1 MAISDDDLKR
11 RDKLLGML
19 SSDFDGERATAS
31 AMLAKMAAGYKMTIP
46 ELCQAQAGGRQQQ
59 ARPQPN
65 PNSRPNPQP
74 GPQPGP
80 QPNGSGAEDEMLMHL
95 RQVMESYGDLVTPW
109 EEGFLESVTQKYSR
123 DDALS
128 EKQKAIAMR
137 ILTKVAMNAGRPRS
151 GFKRYGY

>member
-1 MAISDDDLKR
+1 MISDDDLKR

-46 ELCQAQAGGRQQQ
+46 ELCQAQAGGARQQQQ

-65 PNSRPNPQP
+65 PKPQP
-74 GPQPGP
+74 NP
-80 QPNGSGAEDEMLMHL
+80 QPNGSGDSDEMLRHL
-95 RQVMESYGDLVTPW
+95 RSVFSDHLDLVTPW
-109 EEGFLESVTQKYSR
+109 EEEFLESVTQKYSR

-128 EKQKAIAMR
+128 DKQKAIAMR

-151 GFKRYGY
+151 GFRRYGY

>member
-1 MAISDDDLKR
+1 MSISEDDLKR

-31 AMLAKMAAGYKMTIP
+31 AMLAKMAVGYKMTIP
-46 ELCQAQAGGRQQQ
+46 ELCQAQVNGARPQQ

-65 PNSRPNPQP
+65 PKPQPNPQP
-74 GPQPGP
+74 T
-80 QPNGSGAEDEMLMHL
+80 GSDDDDEMLRHL
-95 RQVMESYGDLVTPW
+95 RKVASDHLDLVTSW
-109 EEGFLESVTQKYSR
+109 EEEFLESVTQKYVR

-128 EKQKAIAMR
+128 EKQKVIAMR

-151 GFKRYGY
+151 GFRRYGY